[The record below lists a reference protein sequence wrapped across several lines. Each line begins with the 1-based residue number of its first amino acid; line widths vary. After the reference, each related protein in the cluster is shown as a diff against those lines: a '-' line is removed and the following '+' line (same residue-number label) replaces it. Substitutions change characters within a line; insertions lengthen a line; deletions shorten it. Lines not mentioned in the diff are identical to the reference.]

1 MARSITL
8 TTGFIALA
16 TSLATSLA
24 CATPAFA
31 QQGVIGPLVEPPSA
45 AVREQTAFDGDFI
58 SVGAG
63 AVLSP
68 SYTGSDDYVISPIPV
83 VTGSFGGVQ
92 FTPRGAGLSI
102 DFVPYPVDGVGLVL
116 GVAGRLRSDRAVQI
130 EDEVVESLGELDRA
144 VELGPVVGFRLPG
157 VTNPYDSLTVSL
169 SAGWDVAGAHGG
181 MVLEPSVSFATP
193 LSRALFASLSVSS
206 QFGDGEFQ
214 DYYFRVT
221 PEQSAAT
228 GGELPVFEPKQGGFT
243 RAGANFLL
251 GYDLNGNLADGGLGL
266 IGILG
271 YSRVLGDA
279 KRSPFTS
286 VRGSA
291 DQFIV
296 GGGIGYTF

>member
-1 MARSITL
+1 MRQSNTL
-8 TTGFIALA
+8 GTGLIALA
-16 TSLATSLA
+16 MSLALA
-24 CATPAFA
+24 APASA
-31 QQGVIGPLVEPPSA
+31 QQGAIGPLVDQPSA
-45 AVREQTAFDGDFI
+45 AAREETPFDGDFI

-68 SYTGSDDYVISPIPV
+68 SYTGSDDYVISPIPIV
-83 VTGSFGGVQ
+83 VASFGGVQ
-92 FTPRGAGLSI
+92 FNPRGAGLSI
-102 DFVPYPVDGVGLVL
+102 DFVPDPEEGVGLVL

-144 VELGPVVGFRLPG
+144 VELGPVVGFSVPG

-206 QFGDGEFQ
+206 QFGDGEFH
-214 DYYFRVT
+214 DYYYRVT

-228 GGELPVFEPKQGGFT
+228 GGVLPAFEPEQGGFT
-243 RAGANFLL
+243 RVGGNFLL
-251 GYDLNGNLADGGLGL
+251 GYDLSGDLTDGGLGL
-266 IGILG
+266 VGILG

-291 DQFIV
+291 DQFV
-296 GGGIGYTF
+296 LGGGIGYTF